1 MHFSRIPL
9 GPNRAI
15 ETSLI
20 LRHRGIRIRQV
31 LDEELRRLAILLLGD
46 DDFGVAEIFAVG
58 GFDPGRLNQEFG
70 VGSAFAQAFTA
81 P

>member
-1 MHFSRIPL
+1 MHFPRIPF

-31 LDEELRRLAILLLGD
+31 LDEDLRRLPILLLGD
-46 DDFGVAEIFAVG
+46 DDLLIPEIFAVG
-58 GFDPGRLNQEFG
+58 RFDPGRLDQEFRVG
-70 VGSAFAQAFTA
+70 VPFAQAFAA